1 MGPPSQGV
9 AMHRLP
15 LAATFAAAF
24 ATAAAAQIVTASPT
38 YLDAKGKLTAVE
50 MQSTFAGK
58 YREEGVDAAGNSW
71 SVTSTATGALTV
83 TAGTPRPATGQ
94 LWAGRQ
100 ARFGGDGQPL
110 TPPNRAASAGSTPI
124 TSRLG
129 SSA

>member
-1 MGPPSQGV
+1 
-9 AMHRLP
+9 MHRLP

-71 SVTSTATGALTV
+71 
-83 TAGTPRPATGQ
+83 
-94 LWAGRQ
+94 
-100 ARFGGDGQPL
+100 
-110 TPPNRAASAGSTPI
+110 
-124 TSRLG
+124 
-129 SSA
+129 